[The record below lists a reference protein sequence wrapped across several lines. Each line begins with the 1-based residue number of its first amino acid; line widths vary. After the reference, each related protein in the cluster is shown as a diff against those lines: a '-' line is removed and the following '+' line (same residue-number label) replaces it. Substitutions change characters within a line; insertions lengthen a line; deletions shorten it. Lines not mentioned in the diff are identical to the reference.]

1 MKAVNLNKD
10 DFWYDNGVVSSLD
23 ISSGSQIRFT
33 AVDKNYE
40 LSVETPGGK
49 KSKLPIPDDGTYH
62 PYEIQGVKGATYK
75 FTMDLNEPTGTV
87 PQMIVRVN

>member
-1 MKAVNLNKD
+1 MKEVDLNKD
-10 DFWYDNGVVSSLD
+10 DFWYDNSVVSSLD
-23 ISSGSQIRFT
+23 MSSGKHIRFT

-40 LSVETPGGK
+40 LSVETPGRT

-75 FTMDLNEPTGTV
+75 FTMDLADPTGTV